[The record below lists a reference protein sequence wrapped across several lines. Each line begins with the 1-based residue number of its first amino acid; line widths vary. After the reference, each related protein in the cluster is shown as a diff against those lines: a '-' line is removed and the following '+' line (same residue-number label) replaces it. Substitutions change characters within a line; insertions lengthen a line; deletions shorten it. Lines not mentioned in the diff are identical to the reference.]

1 MFRATYRSRRVLRTT
16 IAATVM
22 AGALFATAAC
32 EQAQQAISCAE
43 LATNLTNDI
52 STLGNVLNDPDAA
65 RKALDNLQKTLDDK
79 TKDLDSNDAK
89 NAANGLGDV
98 ITQLST
104 RLANGGNLSASDVQP
119 LINGAKNLTTICVK

>member
-1 MFRATYRSRRVLRTT
+1 MFRATYRPRRVLRVT

-32 EQAQQAISCAE
+32 SEAQKAISCAE
-43 LATNLTNDI
+43 LAMNLTNDV
-52 STLGNVLNDPDAA
+52 SDLGKVLNDPPAA
-65 RKALDNLQKTLDDK
+65 RKALDNLQKTLNDK
-79 TKDLDSNDAK
+79 TKDLDSDDAK

-104 RLANGGNLSASDVQP
+104 KAANGGNLSASDVQP